1 MVKKLLIVDDE
12 NFIRETFLDF
22 LKEFGYQ
29 AFAAKDGSDAL
40 EMTQK
45 QQFDLIITDIH
56 MPKMNGIDF
65 FYALKDDIKL
75 PYIIIMTGFYNELDE
90 DKLIHDGV
98 YKILKKPVDFF
109 DLKSIIE
116 EM

>member
-22 LKEFGYQ
+22 LKEFGYN
-29 AFAAKDGSDAL
+29 AFSASNGSDAL
-40 EMTQK
+40 EMTK
-45 QQFDLIITDIH
+45 HEKFDLIITDIH

-65 FYALKDDIKL
+65 FYALKDENDL

-90 DKLIHDGV
+90 DKLIDDGV

-109 DLKSIIE
+109 DLKSLIE
-116 EM
+116 KM